1 MALTRMLGRLSLG
14 PQPAALAAR
23 SLSTAALTSS
33 SSEHA
38 RQLAQQQQ
46 QRSQGSLHAHSKA
59 QVLAVRS
66 YATEASH
73 LGNLSPHPGSAQK
86 RKRIGRG
93 IGSGKGGRATRG
105 QKGQKARAGNGKP
118 KAHFEGGQTPLT
130 MRYPKRGFTN
140 PSKQNLVPLNLER
153 LQHWI
158 DRGLIDPSRPI
169 TMRELAE
176 TRCIHG
182 IHDGVKLLGDGVEY
196 FRTPNVH
203 ITVSKASQSAI
214 AAIEALGGTLVAR
227 YENRLTLRALTRPES
242 FFAKGLDLPG
252 KANPISR
259 RDLLYYSNEK
269 HRGYLA
275 LERLADRG
283 EDLESHLHHE
293 EHQHH
298 GVEESLQA
306 AEQGRGKAVTES
318 ASA

>member
-1 MALTRMLGRLSLG
+1 MALTRLLGRLCLG
-14 PQPAALAAR
+14 PQPPALAAR

-33 SSEHA
+33 SGHA

-46 QRSQGSLHAHSKA
+46 RSRGSLQAHSRA
-59 QVLAVRS
+59 QALAVRA

-140 PSKQNLVPLNLER
+140 PSKQNLIPLNLER

-169 TMRELAE
+169 TMRELFE

-259 RDLLYYSNEK
+259 RDLLYYSDEK

-283 EDLESHLHHE
+283 EDLETHL
-293 EHQHH
+293 HH
-298 GVEESLQA
+298 GVEEGSKA
-306 AEQGRGKAVTES
+306 AEEESGKAATES
-318 ASA
+318 VSA